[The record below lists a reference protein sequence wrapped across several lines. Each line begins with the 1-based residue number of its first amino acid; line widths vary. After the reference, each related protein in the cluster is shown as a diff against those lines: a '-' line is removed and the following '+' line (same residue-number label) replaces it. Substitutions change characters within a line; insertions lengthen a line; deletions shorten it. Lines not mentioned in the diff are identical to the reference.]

1 MLLRR
6 LQKFSS
12 GGDRGDGGAEGGES
26 GSGSHKPQVFLHF
39 CSFARLYIVHFF
51 PLHFVVSTHG
61 VLLGGGGGGEGDGGG
76 GEGDGGGGDGDGGDG
91 DGDGGLGGG
100 GLGDGGGG
108 DGDGGVDGGGLG
120 EGGGDEG
127 GGKGGCAARV
137 NGPCSVSLRVD
148 SWLERSPCLLKKNV
162 LLPRIQ
168 AQLGSRHLKR
178 AYRPLPQ
185 RH

>member
-1 MLLRR
+1 MIHTALRLR
-6 LQKFSS
+6 QGSELIFAVRASS
-12 GGDRGDGGAEGGES
+12 CSEMAS
-26 GSGSHKPQVFLHF
+26 NTVPSH
-39 CSFARLYIVHFF
+39 
-51 PLHFVVSTHG
+51 G
-61 VLLGGGGGGEGDGGG
+61 NEGDKGGV
-76 GEGDGGGGDGDGGDG
+76 EGDGGGGDGDGGDG

-178 AYRPLPQ
+178 SYRPLPQ